1 MEDESTSASSA
12 PAVPKL
18 VTADGTYATQS
29 AFVGGDGQVRGQLSI
44 RARNSTEI
52 EPLG

>member
-12 PAVPKL
+12 PAVQKL

-29 AFVGGDGQVRGQLSI
+29 AFVGGDGQVREQLLI
-44 RARNSTEI
+44 YEI
-52 EPLG
+52 SR